1 MLPGCYDIGMVGTQ
15 EQNRQTG
22 RNYLDPATISKISS
36 LELIA
41 RSVVDG
47 FISGLHKS
55 PYQGFNVEFSEH
67 RPYNP
72 GDDIRHIDWK
82 AMAKLDRYY
91 VKKFEEETNLK
102 AYIIFDS
109 SGSMGFRSGGAV
121 SKIDYARYLCVSLA
135 YLMLRQRDSV
145 GLCLSGDGT
154 RRFVPPRSAKGHLQ
168 VLIDEIKATG
178 AGGSARISETIG
190 DVAGRI
196 ARRGLVIV
204 ISDLLGDQ
212 EEILK
217 ALRNLKHRRNEVILI
232 QVLDPHEIDIPWR
245 GYIRLKDMEES
256 DVVSTDPSWLL
267 KEYKTRVTAF
277 LDRYRVG
284 CVEEGIDYLL
294 MATDEPLD
302 AALATYLARRMKR
315 TRG

>member
-1 MLPGCYDIGMVGTQ
+1 MENLTLSSQ
-15 EQNRQTG
+15 E
-22 RNYLDPATISKISS
+22 NYLDPATISKISS

-41 RSVVDG
+41 RRVVEG
-47 FISGLHKS
+47 FIGGLHKS

-82 AMAKLDRYY
+82 ALAKLDRYY

-102 AYIIFDS
+102 AYIIVDS
-109 SGSMGFRSGGAV
+109 SGSMGFRSGSPV
-121 SKIDYARYLCVSLA
+121 SKMDYARFLCVSLA

-145 GLCLSGDGT
+145 GLCLFGDGT
-154 RRFVPPRSAKGHLQ
+154 RRFVPPRSTGGHLQ
-168 VLIDEIKATG
+168 VLIDEIRTAKPE
-178 AGGSARISETIG
+178 GSTRISEAVSDVAARIS
-190 DVAGRI
+190 
-196 ARRGLVIV
+196 RRGLVIV

-212 EEILK
+212 EEILT
-217 ALRNLKHRRNEVILI
+217 ALRNMKHRRNEVILI

-267 KEYKTRVTAF
+267 KEYKTRVKEF
-277 LDRYRVG
+277 IDRYRQG

-294 MATDEPLD
+294 MGTDQPLD
-302 AALATYLARRMKR
+302 VGLATYLARRMKR